1 MDTVERDESQV
12 RRQGL
17 RARGAERT
25 RNNILVAARQ
35 HLIAAGYRNLSL
47 EQVAADAEV
56 TRVTIYRKFG
66 NKLGLLDAVAENLS
80 RRSGLVGGMHAAAAI
95 DDPVAAFN
103 EMVSQLCRFW
113 STDPDLFRRLISLSA
128 GDPEAHQVI
137 SSREQWRFE
146 QVALFVTRL
155 AAADRLRRPFD
166 TDTATATVGATTS
179 FTTCD
184 EIATRLHLSHDQLDD
199 LLLALLHG
207 VVRLDEC

>member
-1 MDTVERDESQV
+1 MNAVEQDESQTP
-12 RRQGL
+12 RHGL

-25 RNNILVAARQ
+25 RNNILGAARQ
-35 HLIAAGYRNLSL
+35 HLIDAGYRNLSL

-66 NKLGLLDAVAENLS
+66 NKLGLLDAVAEDLS
-80 RRSGLVGGMHAAAAI
+80 QRAGLVAGMRTAAVL
-95 DDPVAAFN
+95 DDPVAAFT

-128 GDPEAHQVI
+128 VDPEAHQVI

-166 TDTATATVGATTS
+166 TGTATAAVGAITG

-184 EIATRLHLSHDQLDD
+184 EIATRLNLAHDRLDD

-207 VVRLDEC
+207 VVLLGES

>member
-1 MDTVERDESQV
+1 MEHDEPQA
-12 RRQGL
+12 RQQGL

-25 RNNILVAARQ
+25 RTNILAAARQ

-47 EQVAADAEV
+47 EQVAADADV

-66 NKLGLLDAVAENLS
+66 NKLGLLDAVAEDLS
-80 RRSGLVGGMHAAAAI
+80 QQAGLVAGMHAAATL
-95 DDPVAAFN
+95 DDPVAAFR
-103 EMVSQLCRFW
+103 EMVSELCRFW

-137 SSREQWRFE
+137 SSREQWRFD
-146 QVALFVTRL
+146 QATLFVTRL
-155 AAADRLRRPFD
+155 AEADRLRRPFD
-166 TDTATATVGATTS
+166 TDTAAAAVGATTS

-184 EIATRLHLSHDQLDD
+184 EIAIRLHLSHDQLDK

-207 VVRLDEC
+207 VVRLDEY

>member
-1 MDTVERDESQV
+1 MNPVDQDESKTRQ
-12 RRQGL
+12 QGL
-17 RARGAERT
+17 RARGVQRT

-47 EQVAADAEV
+47 EQVAADADV

-66 NKLGLLDAVAENLS
+66 NKLGLLDAVAEDLS
-80 RRSGLVGGMHAAAAI
+80 QRAGVVGGMHAAATL
-95 DDPVAAFN
+95 DDPVAAFRKMIS
-103 EMVSQLCRFW
+103 ELCRFW

-128 GDPEAHQVI
+128 VDPEAHHVI
-137 SSREQWRFE
+137 SSREQWRFD
-146 QVALFVTRL
+146 QIALFVTRL
-155 AAADRLRRPFD
+155 AEADRLRRPFG
-166 TDTATATVGATTS
+166 TDTAAAAIGATTS

-207 VVRLDEC
+207 IVRLDEC